1 MNTPEWLRPGLI
13 GAMAGG
19 VVVAIAGFAGAGWKT
34 TAGADRIGQAMADE
48 QVVAAFVPVCVE
60 RAESDPDRVAKLASI
75 GEPATAVR
83 QRDALMAAGWA
94 TIEGN
99 AAASRT
105 LATACVAALLQ
116 RSSALP
122 QSLGQAG

>member
-1 MNTPEWLRPGLI
+1 MNTPEWLKPGLI
-13 GAMAGG
+13 GAVAGG
-19 VVVAIAGFAGAGWKT
+19 VVVAIAGFAGAGWT
-34 TAGADRIGQAMADE
+34 TAAGADRIGQAMADE

-75 GEPATAVR
+75 REPATATR
-83 QRDALMAAGWA
+83 QRDALLAAGWA

-105 LATACVAALLQ
+105 LATACVAALQQ